1 MGQRTAIILQVR
13 NKNIAKYDRNKEFS
27 TRVFYCGWGIGR
39 IMPSQLI
46 SILNG
51 LLTVTIYSQ
60 DSAKWLKPQGC
71 EDITDDYSEQMG
83 VLNSINFDRPALVGE
98 ILQLADNND
107 GGLFVRITLDGEL
120 GRVSEIEYAYML
132 GFEEDGDYKRFCSSE
147 EWFAKAGL
155 GCIDDGFM
163 EIYEKTLRYHNA
175 VERKDG
181 EVNV

>member
-13 NKNIAKYDRNKEFS
+13 NKYMAKYDKNKEFS
-27 TRVFYCGWGIGR
+27 TRVFHCGWGIGR

-51 LLTVTIYSQ
+51 LLSITI
-60 DSAKWLKPQGC
+60 DSADMAKWLKPQGC
-71 EDITDDYSEQMG
+71 ADFTDYFSEQMG
-83 VLNSINFDRPALVGE
+83 VLNSINFDNPTLFGE
-98 ILQLADNND
+98 ILQSADNNN
-107 GGLFVRITLDGEL
+107 GGLFVRITVDEN
-120 GRVSEIEYAYML
+120 VCIEAIEYAYML
-132 GFEEDGDYKRFCSSE
+132 GYEEDGDYKNFCTSD
-147 EWFAKAGL
+147 EWFAKAGGEYL
-155 GCIDDGFM
+155 DNDFL